1 MQKAVSPMTQGY
13 CVPRIARY
21 TEKWIYKEYSYTL
34 ASLKVVFIVMLYE
47 KLSAEIEEAVRR
59 GVFAV
64 GERVPSVR
72 QASAQH
78 GVSIKTVLKAYAVL
92 ESRGV
97 LETRPQSG
105 YFVRGLPLP
114 KFTRPAASH
123 PPPVASRVDVSSLVL
138 STLRSIRL
146 QDATPLGSPYP
157 DPSLFPWRK
166 INQLANAVARRHSS
180 WNLMDDLPP
189 GNPEL
194 IRQIARRYAENGV
207 PVDPDEIIITV
218 GATEAINLSL
228 QAVAKPGD
236 TVAVESPTYYA
247 MLHAI
252 ERLGM
257 RAIEVPTHPAN
268 GIDIDAL
275 ARIIQ
280 DHEISA
286 CMVMPNFQ
294 NPLGFVMS
302 DTNKERLVGL
312 LAAHEIPV
320 IENDVY
326 QELYYGEARPSA
338 LKNFDKK
345 GLVLHC
351 ASFSKS
357 LTASY
362 RIGWAMP
369 GRYRRQVEKLKFLN
383 TLTTPSVP
391 QVAVAD
397 YLKQGGYDRHLR
409 HVRKVYRQQ
418 ARLMTATVLRF
429 FPSGTQTSTPMGGYV
444 LWVELPPSIDS
455 MQLYQAALARGITI
469 GPGAMFSSRD
479 TFRHFIRINYSY
491 PWNAQTEAALKT
503 LGELAATMAG
513 RTVGRRQHE

>member
-1 MQKAVSPMTQGY
+1 M
-13 CVPRIARY
+13 R
-21 TEKWIYKEYSYTL
+21 KEYSCR
-34 ASLKVVFIVMLYE
+34 LKTFKAVCIVLLYE
-47 KLSAEIEEAVRR
+47 KLAAEVEEGMRR

-72 QASAQH
+72 QASTQYD
-78 GVSIKTVLKAYAVL
+78 VSIKTVLRAYALL
-92 ESRGV
+92 ESRGL

-105 YFVRGLPLP
+105 YFVREM
-114 KFTRPAASH
+114 PAAKAE
-123 PPPVASRVDVSSLVL
+123 PPTASQTPAVASTVDVSRLVL
-138 STLRSIRL
+138 STLRSIRSE
-146 QDATPLGSPYP
+146 DATPLGSPYP

-166 INQLANAVARRHSS
+166 INQLANAIARRHSS
-180 WNLMDDLPP
+180 WNLIDDLPP

-207 PVDPDEIIITV
+207 PVDPDEIVITV

-252 ERLGM
+252 ERMGM
-257 RAIEVPTHPAN
+257 RAIEVPTHSSE

-275 ARIIQ
+275 ANIIGE
-280 DHEISA
+280 HEISA

-302 DTNKERLVGL
+302 DANKKRLVAL
-312 LAAHEIPV
+312 LATHEIPV

-326 QELYYGEARPSA
+326 QELYYGDARPSA

-369 GRYRRQVEKLKFLN
+369 GRFRRQVEKLKFLN

-397 YLKQGGYDRHLR
+397 YLRQGGYDHHLR
-409 HVRKVYRQQ
+409 HVRRVYRQQ
-418 ARLMTATVLRF
+418 ARLMIATVLRF
-429 FPSGTQTSTPMGGYV
+429 FPAGTQTSEPMGGYV
-444 LWVELPPSIDS
+444 LWVELPSSVDS
-455 MQLYQAALARGITI
+455 MKLYKAALDRGITI
-469 GPGAMFSSRD
+469 GPGTMFSSRD
-479 TFRHFIRINYSY
+479 AFRHFIRLNYSY
-491 PWNAQTEAALKT
+491 PWNIQTEAALKT
-503 LGELAATMAG
+503 LGELADSMA
-513 RTVGRRQHE
+513 GRRQHER

>member
-1 MQKAVSPMTQGY
+1 LT
-13 CVPRIARY
+13 
-21 TEKWIYKEYSYTL
+21 
-34 ASLKVVFIVMLYE
+34 LYE
-47 KLSAEIEEAVRR
+47 KLADEIEEAVRR
-59 GVFAV
+59 GVFTP
-64 GERVPSVR
+64 GERIASVR
-72 QASAQH
+72 QASQQH
-78 GVSIKTVLKAYAVL
+78 GVSIKTVLHAYALL

-97 LETRPQSG
+97 VETRPQSG
-105 YFVRGLPLP
+105 YFVREL
-114 KFTRPAASH
+114 AAPRVAEKKAQSSA
-123 PPPVASRVDVSSLVL
+123 VASEVDVSRLVL
-138 STLRSIRL
+138 STLRSIRAN
-146 QDATPLGSPYP
+146 DAVPLGSPYP
-157 DPSLFPWRK
+157 DPTLFPWRR
-166 INQLANAVARRHSS
+166 INQYANAIARRNAS
-180 WNLMDDLPP
+180 WNLIDDLPP

-257 RAIEVPTHPAN
+257 RAIEVPTHPAD
-268 GIDIDAL
+268 GIDIDVL
-275 ARIIQ
+275 AQIVATQRIA
-280 DHEISA
+280 A

-294 NPLGFVMS
+294 NPLGFQMP
-302 DTNKERLVGL
+302 DAKKERLVAL

-326 QELYYGEARPSA
+326 HELYFGETRPST

-369 GRYRRQVEKLKFLN
+369 GRYRAQVEKLKFLN

-397 YLKQGGYDRHLR
+397 YLRQDGFDRHLR
-409 HVRKVYRQQ
+409 QVRRAYRQQ
-418 ARLMTATVLRF
+418 SRIMSAMVLRF
-429 FPSGTQTSTPMGGYV
+429 FPTGTRVSTPQGGYV
-444 LWVELPPSIDS
+444 LWVELPERVDS
-455 MQLYQAALARGITI
+455 MRLYQAALAHGITV
-469 GPGAMFSSRD
+469 GPGMMFSTKND
-479 TFRHFIRINYSY
+479 FRHFIRLNYSY
-491 PWNAQTEAALKT
+491 PWTSQTEGALRT
-503 LGELAATMAG
+503 LGEL
-513 RTVGRRQHE
+513 VGRMA

>member
-1 MQKAVSPMTQGY
+1 M
-13 CVPRIARY
+13 RR
-21 TEKWIYKEYSYTL
+21 TEIVKFEEYSLYCT
-34 ASLKVVFIVMLYE
+34 AIDWRDSIAGAFDAVKLYE
-47 KLSAEIEEAVRR
+47 KLADEIEAAVRN

-64 GERVPSVR
+64 GERIPSVR
-72 QASAQH
+72 QASQQH
-78 GVSIKTVLKAYAVL
+78 GVSIKTVLHAYALL
-92 ESRGV
+92 EGRGV
-97 LETRPQSG
+97 VETRPQSG
-105 YFVRGLPLP
+105 YFVRE
-114 KFTRPAASH
+114 FARAQATRPTSPQAPA
-123 PPPVASRVDVSSLVL
+123 VASEVDVSRLVL
-138 STLRSIRL
+138 STLRSIRAN
-146 QDATPLGSPYP
+146 DAMPLGSPYP
-157 DPSLFPWRK
+157 DPSLFPWRR
-166 INQLANAVARRHSS
+166 INQYANAIARRHAS

-207 PVDPDEIIITV
+207 PVDPQEIIITV

-257 RAIEVPTHPAN
+257 RAIEVPTDPVN
-268 GIDIDAL
+268 GIDLEVL
-275 ARIIQ
+275 ARIIAR
-280 DHEISA
+280 EKIAA

-294 NPLGFVMS
+294 NPLGFQMP
-302 DTNKERLVGL
+302 DGRKKQLVEL
-312 LAAHEIPV
+312 LAAHDIPA

-326 QELYYGEARPSA
+326 HELYYGDARPST
-338 LKNFDKK
+338 LKNFDTK

-369 GRYRRQVEKLKFLN
+369 GRYRAQVEKLKFLN

-397 YLKQGGYDRHLR
+397 YLRQDGYDRHLR
-409 HVRKVYRQQ
+409 HVRRVYRQH
-418 ARLMTATVLRF
+418 ARLMTAMVQRF
-429 FPSGTQTSTPMGGYV
+429 FPAGTRTSAPQGGYV
-444 LWVELPPSIDS
+444 LWVELPERVDS
-455 MQLYQAALARGITI
+455 MRLYQAALARGITI
-469 GPGAMFSSRD
+469 GPGYMFSTRNE
-479 TFRHFIRINYSY
+479 FHHFIRLNYSY
-491 PWNAQTEAALKT
+491 AWTSETETALKT
-503 LGELAATMAG
+503 LGELVAQMA
-513 RTVGRRQHE
+513 

>member
-1 MQKAVSPMTQGY
+1 MK
-13 CVPRIARY
+13 
-21 TEKWIYKEYSYTL
+21 
-34 ASLKVVFIVMLYE
+34 LYE
-47 KLSAEIEEAVRR
+47 KLADEIEQAVQR
-59 GVFAV
+59 GVFAA
-64 GERVPSVR
+64 GERILSVR
-72 QASAQH
+72 QASQQH
-78 GVSIKTVLKAYAVL
+78 GVSIKTVLHAYSLL

-105 YFVRGLPLP
+105 YFVRGV
-114 KFTRPAASH
+114 SH
-123 PPPVASRVDVSSLVL
+123 PQAPSGATLRTPVVAAEVDVSSLVL
-138 STLRSIRL
+138 STLRSIGMH
-146 QDATPLGSPYP
+146 DAVPFGSPYP
-157 DPSLFPWRK
+157 DPTPFPWRR
-166 INQLANAVARRHSS
+166 INGYANAIARRQSD
-180 WNLMDDLPP
+180 WNLTDDLPP

-257 RAIEVPTHPAN
+257 RAIEVPTDPVQ
-268 GIDIDAL
+268 GIDLDVL
-275 ARIIQ
+275 ARVIGEQKIA
-280 DHEISA
+280 A

-294 NPLGFVMS
+294 NPLGFQMP
-302 DTNKERLVGL
+302 DARKAQLVAL
-312 LAAHEIPV
+312 LSANDIPV

-326 QELYYGEARPSA
+326 HELYYGDARPSS
-338 LKNFDKK
+338 LKNFDTR

-369 GRYRRQVEKLKFLN
+369 GRYRAQVEKLKFLN

-397 YLKQGGYDRHLR
+397 YLRNDGYDRHLR
-409 HVRKVYRQQ
+409 NVRKVYRQQ
-418 ARLMTATVLRF
+418 ARIMSAMVLRF
-429 FPSGTQTSTPMGGYV
+429 FPPGTRISTPQGGYV
-444 LWVELPPSIDS
+444 LWVELPDHIDS
-455 MQLYQAALARGITI
+455 MQLYQAALARRITI
-469 GPGAMFSSRD
+469 GPGTMFSTRNV
-479 TFRHFIRINYSY
+479 FRHFIRLNYSY
-491 PWNAQTEAALKT
+491 PWTTSNEAALKA
-503 LGELAATMAG
+503 LGDLANAMM
-513 RTVGRRQHE
+513 

>member
-1 MQKAVSPMTQGY
+1 MT
-13 CVPRIARY
+13 
-21 TEKWIYKEYSYTL
+21 
-34 ASLKVVFIVMLYE
+34 LYE
-47 KLSAEIEEAVRR
+47 KLADEIEEAVRR
-59 GVFAV
+59 GVFTP
-64 GERVPSVR
+64 GERIASVR
-72 QASAQH
+72 QASQQH
-78 GVSIKTVLKAYAVL
+78 GVSIKTVLHAYALL

-97 LETRPQSG
+97 VETRPQSG
-105 YFVRGLPLP
+105 YFVREL
-114 KFTRPAASH
+114 AAPRVAEKKAQSSA
-123 PPPVASRVDVSSLVL
+123 VASEVDVSRLVL
-138 STLRSIRL
+138 STLRSIRAN
-146 QDATPLGSPYP
+146 DAVPLGSPYP
-157 DPSLFPWRK
+157 DPTLFPWRR
-166 INQLANAVARRHSS
+166 INQYANAIARRNAS
-180 WNLMDDLPP
+180 WNLIDDLPP

-257 RAIEVPTHPAN
+257 RAIEVPTHPAD
-268 GIDIDAL
+268 GIDIDVLEQIVATQ
-275 ARIIQ
+275 RIA
-280 DHEISA
+280 A

-294 NPLGFVMS
+294 NPLGFQMP
-302 DTNKERLVGL
+302 DAKKERLVAL
-312 LAAHEIPV
+312 LAGHEIPV

-326 QELYYGEARPSA
+326 HELYFGETRPST

-369 GRYRRQVEKLKFLN
+369 GRYRAQVEKLKFLN

-397 YLKQGGYDRHLR
+397 YLRQDGFDRHLR
-409 HVRKVYRQQ
+409 QVRRAYRQQ
-418 ARLMTATVLRF
+418 SRIMSAMVLRF
-429 FPSGTQTSTPMGGYV
+429 FPAGTRVSTPQGGYV
-444 LWVELPPSIDS
+444 LWVELPERVDS
-455 MQLYQAALARGITI
+455 MRLYQAALAHGITV
-469 GPGAMFSSRD
+469 GPGMMFSTKND
-479 TFRHFIRINYSY
+479 FRHFIRLNYSY
-491 PWNAQTEAALKT
+491 PWTSQTEDALRT
-503 LGELAATMAG
+503 LGEL
-513 RTVGRRQHE
+513 VGRMA

>member
-1 MQKAVSPMTQGY
+1 
-13 CVPRIARY
+13 
-21 TEKWIYKEYSYTL
+21 
-34 ASLKVVFIVMLYE
+34 LKLYE
-47 KLSAEIEEAVRR
+47 KLADEIEQAVRR
-59 GVFAV
+59 GVFAA
-64 GERVPSVR
+64 GERILSIR
-72 QASAQH
+72 QASQQH
-78 GVSIKTVLKAYAVL
+78 GVGIKTVLHAYALL

-97 LETRPQSG
+97 VETRPQSG
-105 YFVRGLPLP
+105 YFVRELAEPQTP
-114 KFTRPAASH
+114 RSQVMPVTA
-123 PPPVASRVDVSSLVL
+123 VASEVDVSGLVL
-138 STLRSIRL
+138 ATLRSIRAH
-146 QDATPLGSPYP
+146 DAVPLGSPYP
-157 DPSLFPWRK
+157 DPTLFPWRR
-166 INQLANAVARRHSS
+166 INHYANAIARRHSN
-180 WNLMDDLPP
+180 WNLIDDLPP

-257 RAIEVPTHPAN
+257 RAIEVPTHPAD
-268 GIDIDAL
+268 GIDVDML
-275 ARIIQ
+275 ARIIDQ
-280 DHEISA
+280 QKIAA

-294 NPLGFVMS
+294 NPLGFQMP
-302 DTNKERLVGL
+302 DERKKQLVDL
-312 LAAHEIPV
+312 LAAHDIPV

-326 QELYYGEARPSA
+326 HELYYGETRPST
-338 LKNFDKK
+338 LKSFDKK

-369 GRYRRQVEKLKFLN
+369 GRYRAQVEKLKFLN

-397 YLKQGGYDRHLR
+397 YLRNDGYDRHLR
-409 HVRKVYRQQ
+409 KVRKVYRQQ
-418 ARLMTATVLRF
+418 ARIMSAMVLRF
-429 FPSGTQTSTPMGGYV
+429 FPAGTRISTPQGGYV
-444 LWVELPPSIDS
+444 LWVELPQRVDS
-455 MQLYQAALARGITI
+455 MRLYQAALACSITI
-469 GPGAMFSSRD
+469 GPGTMFSTRND
-479 TFRHFIRINYSY
+479 FRHFIRLNYSY
-491 PWNAQTEAALKT
+491 PWNAQTEAALRT
-503 LGELAATMAG
+503 LGELVAAMA
-513 RTVGRRQHE
+513 